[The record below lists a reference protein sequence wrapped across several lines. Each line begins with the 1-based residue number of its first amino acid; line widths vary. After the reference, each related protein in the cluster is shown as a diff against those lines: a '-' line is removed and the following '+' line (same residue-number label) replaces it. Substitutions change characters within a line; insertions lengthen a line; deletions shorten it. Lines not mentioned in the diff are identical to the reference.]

1 MDKKILHSVFEHIAS
16 QFPERI
22 AIEEESR
29 SISYKELNS
38 GANKIAHALVKMGI
52 GQGIVVGLSFSA
64 SIEYIMSNL
73 AVQKAGAI
81 FMPLDAD
88 APPQRLAYM
97 IKKTEPQIILDLLKI
112 KEILSSDSYFKDSS
126 ADNNLYLT
134 QNLGLTL
141 DPQSPH
147 YIIFTSGST
156 GDPKAILGKQV
167 SMSHFINWE
176 ITTFG
181 LDENVKTSL
190 FAPTTFDVSFR
201 DIFVPLLCGGTVCI
215 PEATTIRN
223 IPLLVDWMT
232 KSRLTLVHCVP
243 TLFRLIRKELKA
255 RKMADSEYQPLPDL
269 QNILLA
275 GEALYGTDVIDWMDL
290 VGDRIKLT
298 NIYGPS
304 ETTLAKIH
312 YRITER
318 PAEANKIMP
327 LGEPITNT
335 AILILKD
342 NRLCKVGEIGEI
354 HIKTPFRSHGYYKD
368 PELTAQWFIQNPLTP
383 DTDIIYKTGDL
394 GRYQPDRKIEFIGRL
409 DSQVKINGIRIE
421 LAEIESRLFTH
432 HAIERPL
439 IIAHTNP
446 DHEARLVCY
455 YTLKE
460 PVSDGSDV
468 ANSVDSKASV
478 KSDEAVKTS
487 GSGNRVDLD
496 PSQLRTFLAE
506 YLPPYMI
513 PSFFVRLK
521 EFPLNING
529 KVDRKR
535 LPKPEDLLYD
545 RIPYAP
551 PENEREVKLA
561 AIFSEVLGIDKVGA
575 NTPFLDLGGNSLSA
589 IRIISRIFAEFRVE
603 VAIRDFFE
611 NPSIRQLA
619 MLLDNLIKKSIEG
632 SSSLKI
638 EPVPLADSYPLSHAQ
653 RRLWILEKLD
663 PNFIAYNIP
672 GAYLIKGD
680 LNIANLTEAFQAVI
694 RRHESLRTV
703 FKVIDGEPRQVIL
716 DELEFNLFVE
726 NISELEAVKAELKKD
741 AATSFDMENGPLMRV
756 RLFKVADAHVISMNI
771 HHIISDAL
779 SQEILIKELLT
790 YYEALCL
797 EGLQFKEPLPPLNI
811 HYKDYVAWHNIQEQ
825 GSKMQGAR
833 EYWKKRLSGD
843 LPPLN
848 LPTDNPR
855 PMMQTAH
862 GDRLTFELD
871 PDIYSRLLDFSR
883 NRQASLFMVLTAM
896 IKVILYRY
904 TGQEDIIVGTPIA
917 ARTHTDLENQ
927 IGLYI
932 NMLAL
937 RDKIS
942 PSDNFDKFLS
952 KVRDTCSQAFEYQI
966 YPFDRLVGELSL
978 ERDLSRNVGFDVM
991 VVFHNQEQEL
1001 PSVAGLTAE
1010 IVEFENPT
1018 AKYDLTFTFSA
1029 DVASSNTSSNSFKG
1043 NNIDSDRKTLAVEI
1057 EYNTDLFFK
1066 ERIIRLSNHFSTLAS
1081 TILSDLNKPISH
1093 LEIMT
1098 SEEKEKVLFGFNK
1111 REVFYPKDK
1120 TVTELVEEHAARYPD
1135 DPAVAFEE
1143 KVLSYQELNN
1153 LSNIL
1158 AHKLIKDFDIKNEQV
1173 VPILMEKSHWVIAA
1187 MLGILKSG
1195 AAYLPVNL
1203 SNPPD
1208 RIKFILQDAG
1218 CKVLLSDKNAISDK
1232 LAGLDDICTVI
1243 DVPAFFSG
1251 FANNQFSPTPA
1262 PLPNGEGDNYS
1273 LPLGRVGEGQNNIA
1287 NPKVTRKSSDLGF
1300 VIYTSGS
1307 TGLPKGTLLEHRQ
1320 MLRLIYKPD
1329 GVILKR
1335 GGRMSQTTAF
1345 SFDVHVF
1352 EIWGGLINGCCVCV
1366 PPEAAIVEAPRMKSY
1381 IQGHKLQTM
1390 WLTTSLFNQFVE
1402 ADITMLEG
1410 VEQLIVG
1417 GEKLSTPHINRVKKR
1432 FPTMRVFDGYGPT
1445 ENSVFTT
1452 LFEIE
1457 KFYTNEIPIGRPS
1470 ANSKITILDANNQP
1484 VPIGIPGEL
1493 CAWGDGV
1500 ARGYLNRPD
1509 LNEKNFGRHPL
1520 FPNER
1525 MYRIGDMGS
1534 WDSDGIISYYGRNDD
1549 QVKVRGYRI
1558 ELGEISNA
1566 LMEHP
1571 DIQQTIIMVRTL
1583 ADGFNKELVAYFT
1596 SKPEALKI
1604 LNAQTLRA
1612 FLGERLPGYMIPAH
1626 FVGLEKM
1633 PLNPSGKVDRRNL
1646 PAPETMLSSSEDG
1659 SDAYTPKT
1667 PVEKTLLEVWQKVL
1681 GLSKIGIYDNYFN
1694 VGGDSIK
1701 AIQIVSL
1708 LAREDKLIEVRD
1720 IFQNPTIADLSR
1732 HVRQAKKAI
1741 DQAAVTG
1748 EVPLTPV
1755 QKWFFTHHKTS
1766 LHHFNQAQL
1775 ISSSEPMNPESL
1787 KKALAAVQHHHDAL
1801 RMTYNCPTPSSLPK
1815 GEGNITLSPVGRDGV
1830 GLIFGDIKGVEHPLD
1845 FEFIDLS
1852 KSPAPDVALTQQ
1864 IEAAQSTI
1872 NLENGPLMKSRLIRM
1887 PNGDRLLLILHHLI
1901 VDGISWRILS
1911 EDINTAYKQIEACE
1925 SVKLPA
1931 KTHSFKT
1938 WAEAINQFATNSGT
1952 DLMEEIN
1959 YWKSVE
1965 SYQISELPFNG
1976 QSAAK
1981 GQVYQKDTASLN
1993 ICLDKE
1999 HTNNLLGNAHQALR
2013 TQTNDLLLT
2022 ALARALSSWHGQ
2034 SATRIN
2040 LEGHGRED
2048 ILKGVDINRT
2058 VGWFTSMYPVVLEL
2072 PDNNDIS
2079 YQVKHIKETLRKVPN
2094 NGVGYGILRYL
2105 TEITSTKAEIEWN
2118 TLPSISFNYLG
2129 QFDTDIAQGFSIA
2142 KESAGKCIGDDVE
2155 ITQDIDI
2162 NSIITKDGLEISL
2175 TYNTKALTKRAME
2188 NLLEN
2193 FRSELET
2200 VIDHLINKAE
2210 TTLTPSDIDFDGLGI
2225 DELDD
2230 VLNGIGGDSI

>member
-29 SISYKELNS
+29 SITYKELNI
-38 GANKIAHALVKMGI
+38 GANKIAHAIKEMGV
-52 GQGIVVGLSFSA
+52 GTETVVALSLPAGID
-64 SIEYIMSNL
+64 YIMSNL

-81 FMPLDAD
+81 FMPLDTD
-88 APPQRLAYM
+88 APPQRLTYM
-97 IKKTEPQIILDLLKI
+97 IKKTEPQIILDLPKI
-112 KEILSSDSYFKDSS
+112 KEIISSDSYAKDTSD
-126 ADNNLYLT
+126 DNNS
-134 QNLGLTL
+134 QNLKLTL

-215 PEATTIRN
+215 PEAATIRN

-255 RKMADSEYQPLPDL
+255 RKSSNSEYKPLPDL

-312 YRITER
+312 HRITER

-368 PELTAQWFIQNPLTP
+368 PELTAQCFIQNPLTP

-432 HAIERPL
+432 QAIERPL

-460 PVSDGSDV
+460 SVSADC
-468 ANSVDSKASV
+468 
-478 KSDEAVKTS
+478 
-487 GSGNRVDLD
+487 VDLD
-496 PSQLRTFLAE
+496 PAQLRAFLAE

-513 PSFFVRLK
+513 PSFFVRLN

-545 RIPYAP
+545 RIPYSP
-551 PENEREVKLA
+551 PENEREIKLST
-561 AIFSEVLGIDKVGA
+561 IFSEVLGIDKVGA

-638 EPVPLADSYPLSHAQ
+638 NPVPLADSYELSHAQ

-672 GAYLIKGD
+672 GAYLIKGN
-680 LNIANLTEAFQAVI
+680 LNIANLAEAFRRVI

-741 AATSFDMENGPLMRV
+741 AGTSFDLENGPLMRV
-756 RLFKVADAHVISMNI
+756 RLFKVSEGYVIAINI
-771 HHIISDAL
+771 HHIVSDAL

-790 YYEALCL
+790 YYEAFSKDSYEKDVIAGDSRIDLTNKKAL
-797 EGLQFKEPLPPLNI
+797 TFKDPLPPLNI
-811 HYKDYVAWHNIQEQ
+811 HYKDYVAWHSIQEK
-825 GSKMQGAR
+825 GSKMESAR
-833 EYWKKRLSGD
+833 QYWQKRLSGE

-862 GDRLTFELD
+862 GDRLTFELA
-871 PDIYSRLLDFSR
+871 PDIYQRLVDFSR
-883 NRQASLFMVLTAM
+883 QRQASLFMLLTAM
-896 IKVILYRY
+896 VKIILYRY

-942 PSDNFDKFLS
+942 PSDSFDKFLS
-952 KVRDTCSQAFEYQI
+952 QVRDTCSEAFEYQI

-1001 PSVAGLTAE
+1001 PLVADLTAE

-1029 DVASSNTSSNSFKG
+1029 DTQN
-1043 NNIDSDRKTLAVEI
+1043 LAVEI

-1111 REVFYPKDK
+1111 REVPYPKDK
-1120 TVTELVEEHAARYPD
+1120 TVTELVEEHAAKYPD
-1135 DPAVAFEE
+1135 DPAVAFED
-1143 KVLSYQELNN
+1143 KLLSYKELNT

-1232 LAGLDDICTVI
+1232 LAGLEDVAVL
-1243 DVPAFFSG
+1243 DVPAFLSES
-1251 FANNQFSPTPA
+1251 ADNQFSPTPA
-1262 PLPNGEGDNYS
+1262 PLPNGELDNYS
-1273 LPLGRVGEGQNNIA
+1273 LPLGKVGEGLNNIE

-1352 EIWGGLINGCCVCV
+1352 EIWGGLINGCCVFV
-1366 PPEAAIVEAPRMKSY
+1366 PPEAAIVEAPRMRAY

-1410 VEQLIVG
+1410 VEQLVVG
-1417 GEKLSTPHINRVKKR
+1417 GEKLSTPHINRVKKT
-1432 FPTMRVFDGYGPT
+1432 FPKMRVFDGYGPT

-1509 LNEKNFGRHPL
+1509 LNETRFCKHPL
-1520 FPNER
+1520 FPDER

-1566 LMEHP
+1566 LMEHS
-1571 DIQQTIIMVRTL
+1571 DIQQSIVMVRTL

-1596 SKPEALKI
+1596 AKPESLKT

-1646 PAPETMLSSSEDG
+1646 PAPETMLSSSEDD

-1667 PVEKTLLEVWQKVL
+1667 SAEKVLLETWKKVL

-1694 VGGDSIK
+1694 LGGDSIK

-1708 LAREDKLIEVRD
+1708 LAREDKLVEVRD
-1720 IFQNPTIADLSR
+1720 IFQNPTIADLAR

-1741 DQAAVTG
+1741 DQSSVFG
-1748 EVPLTPV
+1748 PVPLTPV

-1775 ISSSEPMNPESL
+1775 ISSLEPMNPKSL
-1787 KKALAAVQHHHDAL
+1787 EKALLAVQNHHDAL
-1801 RMTYNCPTPSSLPK
+1801 RMIYNCPTPSPLPN

-1830 GLIFGDIKGVEHPLD
+1830 GLIFGDIKGLDHPLD

-1852 KSPAPDVALTQQ
+1852 KSAAPDVALTQQ

-1872 NLENGPLMKSRLIRM
+1872 NLESGPLMKSRLIRM
-1887 PNGDRLLLILHHLI
+1887 PDGDRLLLVLHHLI

-1911 EDINTAYKQIEACE
+1911 EDINTAYKQIENGE

-1931 KTHSFKT
+1931 KTESFKT
-1938 WAEAINQFATNSGT
+1938 WAEAINKFASDYKFNSGVGFEVNSEI
-1952 DLMEEIN
+1952 DSELLEEIN
-1959 YWKSVE
+1959 YWQSIE
-1965 SYQISELPFNG
+1965 NYEISELPFNG
-1976 QSAAK
+1976 QPAAQ

-2022 ALARALSSWHGQ
+2022 ALERALSAWHGQ

-2058 VGWFTSMYPVVLEL
+2058 VGWFTTMYPVVLEL
-2072 PDNNDIS
+2072 PENDDIS
-2079 YQVKHIKETLRKVPN
+2079 YQVKTIKETLRKIPN
-2094 NGVGYGILRYL
+2094 NGFSYGILRYL
-2105 TEITSTKAEIEWN
+2105 TYSNLTNETKTIEKDNKIANQENSKIEWKS
-2118 TLPSISFNYLG
+2118 LPSISFNYLG
-2129 QFDTDIAQGFSIA
+2129 QFNTDIAQGFSIA

-2162 NSIITKDGLEISL
+2162 NAIVTENGLEISL
-2175 TYNTKALTKRAME
+2175 TYNTKALTKKAME
-2188 NLLEN
+2188 TLLEN
-2193 FRSELET
+2193 FKSELET
-2200 VIDHLINKAE
+2200 VIEHLINKAE
-2210 TTLTPSDIDFDGLGI
+2210 ATLTPSDIDFDGLGI

-2230 VLNGIGGDSI
+2230 VLNGIGGNI

>member
-29 SISYKELNS
+29 SITYKDLNA
-38 GANKIAHALVKMGI
+38 GANKIAHALIKMGVE
-52 GQGIVVGLSFSA
+52 QGIVVGLSFSA

-73 AVQKAGAI
+73 AVQKVGAI

-97 IKKTEPQIILDLLKI
+97 IKKTEPQIILDLPKI
-112 KEILSSDSYFKDSS
+112 KEILLSDSYVKDPS
-126 ADNNLYLT
+126 ADNNS
-134 QNLGLTL
+134 QNLELTL

-167 SMSHFINWE
+167 SMSHFIHWE

-181 LDENVKTSL
+181 LNEGVKTSL

-215 PEATTIRN
+215 PEAATIRN

-255 RKMADSEYQPLPDL
+255 RKTLNSQSELNVEYKPLPDL
-269 QNILLA
+269 ENILLA

-335 AILILKD
+335 AILILKE
-342 NRLCKVGEIGEI
+342 NRLCKIGEIGEI

-368 PELTAQWFIQNPLTP
+368 PELTAQCFIQNPLTP
-383 DTDIIYKTGDL
+383 DADIIYKTGDL

-439 IIAHTNP
+439 VIAHTNP

-460 PVSDGSDV
+460 SVSAGSAF

-487 GSGNRVDLD
+487 VSGERVDID
-496 PSQLRTFLAE
+496 PAQLRAFLAE

-513 PSFFVRLK
+513 PSFFVRLN

-529 KVDRKR
+529 KIDRKR

-551 PENEREVKLA
+551 PTNEREIKLSTL
-561 AIFSEVLGIDKVGA
+561 FSEVLGIDKVGA

-619 MLLDNLIKKSIEG
+619 ALLDNLIEKSIEG

-638 EPVPLADSYPLSHAQ
+638 DPVPLSESYPLSHAQ

-672 GAYLIKGD
+672 GAYLIRGN
-680 LNIANLTEAFQAVI
+680 LNIANLTEAFRAVI
-694 RRHESLRTV
+694 RRHESLRTL
-703 FKVIDGEPRQVIL
+703 FRVINGEPRQVIL
-716 DELEFNLFVE
+716 DKLDFSLFVE

-741 AATSFDMENGPLMRV
+741 AGTAFDMENGPLMRV

-797 EGLQFKEPLPPLNI
+797 EGVQFKEPLLPLNI

-848 LPTDNPR
+848 LPTDNSR

-871 PDIYSRLLDFSR
+871 PDIYSRLLDFGR

-952 KVRDTCSQAFEYQI
+952 QVRDTCSEAFEYQI

-991 VVFHNQEQEL
+991 VVFHNQGQEL

-1010 IVEFENPT
+1010 IVEFDNPT

-1029 DVASSNTSSNSFKG
+1029 DVLSSNSFKG

-1057 EYNTDLFFK
+1057 EYNTDLFVK
-1066 ERIIRLSNHFSTLAS
+1066 ERIMRLSNHFTTLAS
-1081 TILSDLNKPISH
+1081 TILSDLSRPISH

-1135 DPAVAFEE
+1135 DPAIAFED
-1143 KVLSYQELNN
+1143 KTLSYQELNN

-1158 AHKLIKDFDIKNEQV
+1158 AHKLLDKFSITKEDV
-1173 VPILMEKSHWVIAA
+1173 VAVIMEKSQFVPVA
-1187 MLGILKSG
+1187 MFASLKTGGAYVGI
-1195 AAYLPVNL
+1195 NL
-1203 SNPPD
+1203 SNPPE
-1208 RIKFILQDAG
+1208 RIKFILEDAG
-1218 CKVLLSDKNAISDK
+1218 CKVILTDSHVMKEKLSKIDK
-1232 LAGLDDICTVI
+1232 LCSVI
-1243 DVPAFFSG
+1243 DVPAFFEQAS
-1251 FANNQFSPTPA
+1251 NNSKKSKA
-1262 PLPNGEGDNYS
+1262 
-1273 LPLGRVGEGQNNIA
+1273 LG

-1329 GVILKR
+1329 GLILKR

-1432 FPTMRVFDGYGPT
+1432 FPTMRVFNGYGPT
-1445 ENSVFTT
+1445 ENSIFTT

-1457 KFYTNEIPIGRPS
+1457 KFYPNEIPVGRPS
-1470 ANSKITILDANNQP
+1470 VNSKITILDANNQA

-1493 CAWGDGV
+1493 CAWGDGICK
-1500 ARGYLNRPD
+1500 GYLNRPD
-1509 LNEKNFGRHPL
+1509 LNETRFGKHPL

-1596 SKPEALKI
+1596 SNSESLKI

-1612 FLGERLPGYMIPAH
+1612 FLGKRLPGYMIPAH

-1646 PAPETMLSSSEDG
+1646 PAPENMLSSSEDG
-1659 SDAYTPKT
+1659 SDAYNAKT

-1694 VGGDSIK
+1694 LGG
-1701 AIQIVSL
+1701 
-1708 LAREDKLIEVRD
+1708 
-1720 IFQNPTIADLSR
+1720 
-1732 HVRQAKKAI
+1732 
-1741 DQAAVTG
+1741 
-1748 EVPLTPV
+1748 
-1755 QKWFFTHHKTS
+1755 
-1766 LHHFNQAQL
+1766 
-1775 ISSSEPMNPESL
+1775 
-1787 KKALAAVQHHHDAL
+1787 
-1801 RMTYNCPTPSSLPK
+1801 
-1815 GEGNITLSPVGRDGV
+1815 
-1830 GLIFGDIKGVEHPLD
+1830 
-1845 FEFIDLS
+1845 
-1852 KSPAPDVALTQQ
+1852 
-1864 IEAAQSTI
+1864 
-1872 NLENGPLMKSRLIRM
+1872 
-1887 PNGDRLLLILHHLI
+1887 
-1901 VDGISWRILS
+1901 
-1911 EDINTAYKQIEACE
+1911 
-1925 SVKLPA
+1925 
-1931 KTHSFKT
+1931 
-1938 WAEAINQFATNSGT
+1938 
-1952 DLMEEIN
+1952 
-1959 YWKSVE
+1959 
-1965 SYQISELPFNG
+1965 
-1976 QSAAK
+1976 
-1981 GQVYQKDTASLN
+1981 
-1993 ICLDKE
+1993 
-1999 HTNNLLGNAHQALR
+1999 
-2013 TQTNDLLLT
+2013 
-2022 ALARALSSWHGQ
+2022 
-2034 SATRIN
+2034 
-2040 LEGHGRED
+2040 
-2048 ILKGVDINRT
+2048 
-2058 VGWFTSMYPVVLEL
+2058 
-2072 PDNNDIS
+2072 
-2079 YQVKHIKETLRKVPN
+2079 
-2094 NGVGYGILRYL
+2094 
-2105 TEITSTKAEIEWN
+2105 
-2118 TLPSISFNYLG
+2118 
-2129 QFDTDIAQGFSIA
+2129 
-2142 KESAGKCIGDDVE
+2142 
-2155 ITQDIDI
+2155 
-2162 NSIITKDGLEISL
+2162 
-2175 TYNTKALTKRAME
+2175 
-2188 NLLEN
+2188 
-2193 FRSELET
+2193 
-2200 VIDHLINKAE
+2200 
-2210 TTLTPSDIDFDGLGI
+2210 
-2225 DELDD
+2225 
-2230 VLNGIGGDSI
+2230 